1 MDRPH
6 GRLGQG
12 RMADTGAILVID
24 DDREIAETLRESRL
38 ERGKIAFTPQAV
50 ELDKLTESVL
60 SEVGLLVEEKGHRL
74 VFRAD
79 AVPAVA
85 ADLQLL
91 RQALLNLVSNAVKYT
106 PAGSDIAIGISR
118 EGPSVVWTI
127 RDSGVGVPRAAQA
140 RLFEKFFRADNVVTI
155 ETEGTGLGLYLV
167 RLIME
172 QLGGRVWYT
181 SEEGKGAT
189 FAFAVPVAA

>member
-1 MDRPH
+1 VQDAREAAQ
-6 GRLGQG
+6 RL
-12 RMADTGAILVID
+12 IHLVNELLDI
-24 DDREIAETLRESRL
+24 SRL

-74 VFRAD
+74 VVRAD
-79 AVPAVA
+79 AVPAVV

-91 RQALLNLVSNAVKYT
+91 RQVVLNLVSNAVKYT
-106 PAGSDIAIGISR
+106 PAGGDIAIGISR
-118 EGPSVVWTI
+118 EEAAVVWTI
-127 RDSGVGVPRAAQA
+127 RDSGVGVPKAAQA
-140 RLFEKFFRADNVVTI
+140 RLFEKFFRADNVVTM
-155 ETEGTGLGLYLV
+155 ETEGTGLGLYLA

-172 QLGGRVWYT
+172 QFGGRVWCT
-181 SEEGKGAT
+181 SEEGQGAT